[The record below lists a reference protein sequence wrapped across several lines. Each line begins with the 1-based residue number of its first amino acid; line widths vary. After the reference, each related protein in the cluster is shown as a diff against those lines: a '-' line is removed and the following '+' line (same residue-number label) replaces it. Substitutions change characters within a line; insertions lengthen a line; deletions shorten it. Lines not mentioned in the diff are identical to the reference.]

1 MGQVSTINQ
10 NLPSVL
16 VPASSGGGAKE
27 KFDSSN
33 PAHVALLKDD
43 REFLRLVQDA
53 SVEGRNN
60 PGKSAVLSMVA
71 NTDLS
76 TLTPEERAQIID
88 VVAHRDMAQVRNMP
102 WHYKPLDTAAVDA
115 LLKKLSNN
123 QGYTGPG
130 ASEVAVALPSK
141 NGGSLQVTKGQLYD
155 NENFGA
161 LADQAFTAAGGQA
174 KELYP
179 LSHLPDRSRYAILSG
194 GVLNERSNIG
204 GLPSVVINS
213 KLQGAQMEKWSE
225 AERIEFLK
233 TVSEFGKDGSLS
245 QDENQTLLKMVD
257 VNNRSN
263 NGAVEEPS
271 AVMGANGKPVISK
284 DDITENGTLKNKLT
298 EMISPANYLM
308 PRHEFVGVRAI
319 DQDAM
324 VKQKELVDLIYKADF
339 RKLSYGER
347 VALVKA
353 IDAATADNR
362 LTAAEVTEITA
373 QLAGYLASSGGVGSQ
388 SGTTLSN
395 GYFVKDSDVASDDQ
409 FGGAVQKTLIA
420 SGVKIDG
427 NNSPGSFGTSYPL
440 ELLRMDVT
448 KLTPEQR
455 MDVLEMIASAG
466 SDGKITAEEGRKI
479 LDDVARLNGDPVGP
493 LASRN
498 INYV

>member
-33 PAHVALLKDD
+33 PAHVALLNDD
-43 REFLRLVQDA
+43 RVFLSLVQDA
-53 SVEGRNN
+53 SFEGFNH
-60 PGKSAVLSMVA
+60 PGKTAVLSLVA

-76 TLTPEERAQIID
+76 TLSPDERAQIID
-88 VVAHRDMAQVRNMP
+88 FIAHRDMELVRNQG
-102 WHYKPLDTAAVDA
+102 WHYKSVNIESVDA

-130 ASEVAVALPSK
+130 ASQVAVALPTK
-141 NGGSLQVTKGQLYD
+141 DGGSLRVTKGQLYD

-161 LADQAFTAAGGQA
+161 LADQVFNAAGGQA
-174 KELYP
+174 RVIP
-179 LSHLPDRSRYAILSG
+179 PRSQFPGWSHNLSPDAIDA
-194 GVLNERSNIG
+194 RADAR
-204 GLPSVVINS
+204 GLPSALINS
-213 KLQGAQMEKWSE
+213 QKLGANMEKWSE

-245 QDENQTLLKMVD
+245 PEESQTLMKMLE
-257 VNNRSN
+257 VNNRSS
-263 NGAVEEPS
+263 NGAVEEPA
-271 AVMGANGKPVISK
+271 AVMGANGKPLISK

-298 EMISPANYLM
+298 EMISPANYLL

-319 DQDAM
+319 DQDA
-324 VKQKELVDLIYKADF
+324 VAKQKELVDLIYKADF

-347 VALVKA
+347 VALVKS
-353 IDAATADNR
+353 IDAATADSH

-373 QLAGYLASSGGVGSQ
+373 QLKGYLASSGGVGSQ
-388 SGTTLSN
+388 SGMTLSN

-409 FGGAVQKTLIA
+409 FGSAVQKTLIA
-420 SGVKIDG
+420 SGVKIDSKS
-427 NNSPGSFGTSYPL
+427 SPSSFGTSFPL
-440 ELLRMDVT
+440 ELMRMDVT

-479 LDDVARLNGDPVGP
+479 LDDVGRLTGQP
-493 LASRN
+493 LVSRN
-498 INYV
+498 VNYV